1 MKVSFLETNWQC
13 INYCQ
18 FKYTKTVSHL
28 TEALE
33 TWARNSWYMSSEM
46 LSMQLGN
53 LMRFTCIIMDYGET
67 VNLKYNSVEQ
77 NRITANYKSLL
88 K

>member
-1 MKVSFLETNWQC
+1 M
-13 INYCQ
+13 
-18 FKYTKTVSHL
+18 
-28 TEALE
+28 
-33 TWARNSWYMSSEM
+33 ARNPWYMSSEM

-77 NRITANYKSLL
+77 DRITANYKSLL